1 MLKLIAAGRRSSRIA
16 AVLLLSGCLTV
27 IGASSPAA
35 FADTAPAPR
44 ATDTAAAGDVNAW
57 E

>member
-1 MLKLIAAGRRSSRIA
+1 MLKLIAVGRHSSRIA

-27 IGASSPAA
+27 IGASGRAA
-35 FADTAPAPR
+35 FADPAPAPQ
-44 ATDTAAAGDVNAW
+44 APDTAVSDVNAW